1 MKQVKLICAAALAL
15 AAGLCQAQAHPTNY
29 PAKPVRIVVPFP
41 AGGAVD
47 LLGRLLAPKLAES
60 LGQPFLV
67 ENRSGAAGN
76 LGTEAV
82 ARAAPDGYT
91 ILLNTNGHAIGPAI
105 YRKLGYDPVNDF
117 IPVSQMVTSNLVLVA
132 YPQLPAASLADF
144 IALARAKPG
153 GLNYG
158 STGVGN
164 ALHLTM
170 ELLKLSAGIDVVS
183 IPYQGDAPLNAALMS
198 GQVEVAVV
206 PYSTASP
213 LIRSGKLRALAVASP
228 KRMALQPD
236 VPTVAE
242 TLPGFESTTWVGLFV
257 PAKTPREIVDAIHR
271 ATVKGLAAADVR
283 ERLASISSEPV
294 GSTPEQFKAKVDAD
308 VAKFTKIVKEARIPL
323 QE

>member
-1 MKQVKLICAAALAL
+1 MNRVKLFTAAALALTL
-15 AAGLCQAQAHPTNY
+15 AAGLCQAQAY
-29 PAKPVRIVVPFP
+29 PVKPVRIVVPFP

-60 LGQPFLV
+60 LGQPFVV

-76 LGTEAV
+76 LGTEQV
-82 ARAAPDGYT
+82 ARAAPDGHT

-105 YRKLGYDPVNDF
+105 YRKLPYDPVNDF

-144 IALARAKPG
+144 IALAKSKPG

-170 ELLKLSAGIDVVS
+170 ELLKLSAGIDVLA

-206 PYSTASP
+206 PFSTASP
-213 LIRSGKLRALAVASP
+213 LIRSGKLRALAVASAR
-228 KRMALQPD
+228 RMALQPD
-236 VPTVAE
+236 IPTVAE

-308 VAKFTKIVKEARIPL
+308 VAKFTRIVKEARIPL